1 MAQEPKGTNK
11 PRVVFDVKMPRYE
24 YRKGE
29 DRSMSV
35 DRKRGPS
42 NGAVSADCLANLT
55 VGG

>member
-1 MAQEPKGTNK
+1 MAQEFKGTYK

-35 DRKRGPS
+35 DRKRTSG
-42 NGAVSADCLANLT
+42 GVSADCLANLIVT
-55 VGG
+55 S

>member
-1 MAQEPKGTNK
+1 MAQENSGSAK

-35 DRKRGPS
+35 DRPRKGE
-42 NGAVSADCLANLT
+42 AASADCLANLT
-55 VGG
+55 LGT